1 VYAPVAVSAVGFGFN
16 ISQASG
22 YVFTPV
28 QLTPELVA
36 RALTQVYRSDLPD
49 YYPDPQGQPI
59 DNGTTNQGP
68 AWSAGNDINISQ
80 DGLFQRLNPAV
91 SPRQWTGSLVPQAP
105 LLTEDHSGLN
115 QQIWQWI
122 QAGPAASAWL
132 TTGND
137 GVPLNFQ
144 PVADPEYLA
153 LNLGTPPAID
163 SFPRAYT
170 GFLDE
175 GVCLGCMP
183 PKEVSKRSLDLLPY
197 VNNYDQAA
205 TDVLT
210 GNDPVEVT
218 WNSQAVAPDGSLGWW
233 DKNPQEKAGNTFM
246 WGISDTPD
254 LARYG
259 LIDAQ
264 LCDDSGANCVG
275 PSTTSLATAVE
286 SAKPDSAGLLQV
298 NPGSPGAGGYPLT
311 QVTYAAV
318 ATNQPAADLTADANL
333 IEYAIGAGQT
343 AGVAP
348 GDLPPGYLP
357 FADAGQVGA
366 SFKTQAMA
374 VVNQLKAAV
383 SASPSPSPSGATSGG
398 TSVGG
403 ISGAASV
410 GAGSSGLS
418 GQLIPALGQP
428 ASPRI
433 TAPRA
438 QLAAART
445 GRQPIGEVR
454 WVLLVVV
461 VTGAACAAGGT
472 LLRSDSV
479 ARWLRRMRT

>member
-1 VYAPVAVSAVGFGFN
+1 
-16 ISQASG
+16 
-22 YVFTPV
+22 
-28 QLTPELVA
+28 
-36 RALTQVYRSDLPD
+36 
-49 YYPDPQGQPI
+49 
-59 DNGTTNQGP
+59 
-68 AWSAGNDINISQ
+68 
-80 DGLFQRLNPAV
+80 
-91 SPRQWTGSLVPQAP
+91 
-105 LLTEDHSGLN
+105 
-115 QQIWQWI
+115 
-122 QAGPAASAWL
+122 
-132 TTGND
+132 
-137 GVPLNFQ
+137 
-144 PVADPEYLA
+144 
-153 LNLGTPPAID
+153 
-163 SFPRAYT
+163 
-170 GFLDE
+170 
-175 GVCLGCMP
+175 
-183 PKEVSKRSLDLLPY
+183 
-197 VNNYDQAA
+197 
-205 TDVLT
+205 
-210 GNDPVEVT
+210 
-218 WNSQAVAPDGSLGWW
+218 
-233 DKNPQEKAGNTFM
+233 
-246 WGISDTPD
+246 
-254 LARYG
+254 
-259 LIDAQ
+259 
-264 LCDDSGANCVG
+264 
-275 PSTTSLATAVE
+275 
-286 SAKPDSAGLLQV
+286 
-298 NPGSPGAGGYPLT
+298 
-311 QVTYAAV
+311 VTYAAV

-366 SFKTQAMA
+366 SLKTQAMA
-374 VVNQLKAAV
+374 VVNQLKAAA